1 MGSLMKSLNT
11 REVSSCPPSEQG
23 VACPSVIPSEGQ
35 KLNNYSPEEVLQVGL
50 ILFDSLCQEIGSSDK
65 LYLAFSFAKDR
76 LEKTSLDKK
85 KINELFRRYV
95 VLAEASRNRNPMV
108 QSGFI

>member
-1 MGSLMKSLNT
+1 MKSLDIQ
-11 REVSSCPPSEQG
+11 EVTTCQPSG
-23 VACPSVIPSEGQ
+23 RDVVCPSATPSEGQ

-95 VLAEASRNRNPMV
+95 VLAETSRNRNPMV